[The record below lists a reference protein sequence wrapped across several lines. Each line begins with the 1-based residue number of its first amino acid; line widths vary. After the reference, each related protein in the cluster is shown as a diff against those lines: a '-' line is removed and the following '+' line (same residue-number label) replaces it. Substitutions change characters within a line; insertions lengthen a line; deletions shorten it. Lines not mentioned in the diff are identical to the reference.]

1 MEGARGD
8 GVAVLVSLSTGPL
21 RPPQTRGH
29 PASHR
34 SVERQTEPPVVI
46 HSSIDARSVFFTVLL
61 AFFALLVAAIIQP
74 FLSYLLGVIL
84 LAFVLF
90 PLQRRLEPRLGD
102 QISALV
108 LVASAISATAIAVA
122 AMVMAIPTDPS
133 RVTQTIE
140 NELARGEFQRQLE
153 GALGVEL
160 PLQSFLANAP
170 RRVAEF
176 LVGDISNLVSA
187 TTDLFIGVLLL
198 VFSLYYLLK
207 DGDQL
212 VEWVRRMLPL
222 DAEVT
227 EELIDEANATTWAVL
242 KGHVFVAVVQGVVA
256 GAGLFAV
263 GISNVVFW
271 TAVMMF
277 LALLPIVGVAAVLGP
292 AALYL
297 FLDGRILAAVFL
309 TVYALTAVALVD
321 DYLRAYVVDRGSS
334 LHSAVILVGVFGGV
348 YAFGVMGLFYGPI
361 VIGLFKRLV
370 RLFNENY
377 VETSETRA

>member
-1 MEGARGD
+1 MI
-8 GVAVLVSLSTGPL
+8 
-21 RPPQTRGH
+21 
-29 PASHR
+29 R
-34 SVERQTEPPVVI
+34 SD
-46 HSSIDARSVFFTVLL
+46 IDARSVFFTVLL
-61 AFFALLVAAIIQP
+61 AFFALLVAAIIRP
-74 FLSYLLGVIL
+74 FLSYLLAVIL

-90 PLQRRLEPRLGD
+90 PLQKRLEPRLGAP
-102 QISALV
+102 ISAFV
-108 LVASAISATAIAVA
+108 LVAGSIGATALVVA

-133 RVTQTIE
+133 RITQTIE

-153 GALGVEL
+153 SALGVEL
-160 PLQSFLANAP
+160 PLQSLLANAP
-170 RRVAEF
+170 RRVAE
-176 LVGDISNLVSA
+176 LVVGDLSNLVAA
-187 TTDLFIGVLLL
+187 TTDVFIGVLLL

-207 DGDQL
+207 DGDRL
-212 VEWVRRMLPL
+212 VEWVKRMLPL
-222 DAEVT
+222 KTQIT
-227 EELIDEANATTWAVL
+227 EELTAEAHDTTWAVL
-242 KGHVFVAVVQGVVA
+242 KGHVFVAVVQGIVA

-297 FLDGRILAAVFL
+297 FLDGRVFAAVFL
-309 TVYALTAVALVD
+309 IVYALTAVALVD

>member
-1 MEGARGD
+1 MI
-8 GVAVLVSLSTGPL
+8 
-21 RPPQTRGH
+21 
-29 PASHR
+29 R
-34 SVERQTEPPVVI
+34 SD
-46 HSSIDARSVFFTVLL
+46 IDARSVFFAILL
-61 AFFALLVAAIIQP
+61 AFFALLVAAIIKP

-84 LAFVLF
+84 LAFVLY

-102 QISALV
+102 QLSAFALV
-108 LVASAISATAIAVA
+108 AGALSATALSVAV
-122 AMVMAIPTDPS
+122 MVMAVPTDPS

-140 NELARGEFQRQLE
+140 NELARGQFQRQLE
-153 GALGVEL
+153 SALGVEL

-170 RRVAEF
+170 RRVAQL
-176 LVGDISNLVSA
+176 LVGDISNIVSA
-187 TTDLFIGVLLL
+187 TTDVFIGLLLL

-207 DGDQL
+207 DGDRL
-212 VEWVRRMLPL
+212 VAWIKRMLPL
-222 DAEVT
+222 EAEIT
-227 EELIDEANATTWAVL
+227 EELTDEAYVTTWAVL
-242 KGHVFVAVVQGVVA
+242 KGHVLVAVVQGIVA
-256 GAGLFAV
+256 GAGLFVV
-263 GISNVVFW
+263 GISNVLFW

-297 FLDGRILAAVFL
+297 FLDGRLLAAGFL
-309 TVYALTAVALVD
+309 VAYGLTAVALVD

-370 RLFNENY
+370 QLFNEHY
-377 VETSETRA
+377 VETAETRTRAE

>member
-1 MEGARGD
+1 MIR
-8 GVAVLVSLSTGPL
+8 
-21 RPPQTRGH
+21 
-29 PASHR
+29 
-34 SVERQTEPPVVI
+34 
-46 HSSIDARSVFFTVLL
+46 SSIDARSVFFTVLL
-61 AFFALLVAAIIQP
+61 AFFALLVAAIIEP

-90 PLQRRLEPRLGD
+90 PLQERLEPRLGA

-108 LVASAISATAIAVA
+108 LVASAISATALAVA

-133 RVTQTIE
+133 RVTRTIE

-207 DGDQL
+207 DGDQF
-212 VEWVRRMLPL
+212 VEWVKRMLPL
-222 DAEVT
+222 DAAIT

-377 VETSETRA
+377 VETSETRT

>member
-8 GVAVLVSLSTGPL
+8 GVARLASLSTASL
-21 RPPQTRGH
+21 RPPQTPGH
-29 PASHR
+29 PVSHR
-34 SVERQTEPPVVI
+34 SVERRTEPPVVI
-46 HSSIDARSVFFTVLL
+46 RSSIDARSVFFTVLL
-61 AFFALLVAAIIQP
+61 AFFALLVAAIIEP

-90 PLQRRLEPRLGD
+90 PLQERLEPRLGA

-108 LVASAISATAIAVA
+108 LVASAISATALAVA

-133 RVTQTIE
+133 RVTRTIE

-207 DGDQL
+207 DGDQF
-212 VEWVRRMLPL
+212 VEWVKRMLPL
-222 DAEVT
+222 DAAIT

-377 VETSETRA
+377 VETSETRT

>member
-1 MEGARGD
+1 MI
-8 GVAVLVSLSTGPL
+8 
-21 RPPQTRGH
+21 
-29 PASHR
+29 R
-34 SVERQTEPPVVI
+34 SDLDV
-46 HSSIDARSVFFTVLL
+46 RSVFFAILL
-61 AFFALLVAAIIQP
+61 AFFALLVAAITKP
-74 FLSYLLGVIL
+74 FLSYLLAVLL

-90 PLQRRLEPRLGD
+90 PLQRRLEPRLGAG
-102 QISALV
+102 ISAFV
-108 LVASAISATAIAVA
+108 LVAGAIGATASVVA
-122 AMVMAIPTDPS
+122 AMVMAIPTDS
-133 RVTQTIE
+133 SNITQTIE

-153 GALGVEL
+153 SVLGVEL
-160 PLQSFLANAP
+160 PIQSLLANAP
-170 RRVAEF
+170 RRVAEL
-176 LVGDISNLVSA
+176 LVGDFSNLVGA
-187 TTDLFIGVLLL
+187 TTDVFIGVLLL

-207 DGDQL
+207 DGERFVQ
-212 VEWVRRMLPL
+212 WVKRMLPL
-222 DAEVT
+222 KSEIT
-227 EELIDEANATTWAVL
+227 EELTDEAYVTTWAVL
-242 KGHVFVAVVQGVVA
+242 KGHVLVAVVQGLVA

-297 FLDGRILAAVFL
+297 FLDGRVFAATFL
-309 TVYALTAVALVD
+309 VVYGLTAVALVD

-361 VIGLFKRLV
+361 VLGLFKRLV

-377 VETSETRA
+377 VETSETRT